1 MLFNDCS
8 SAFNTI
14 VPSKLVTKLRALCL
28 NSSLCNWVLDFLRGR
43 PQVMRVSNNI
53 STKLIRNTGAPQG
66 CAIKSILLGYITTW
80 YGNCIALNC
89 MALMRVERLLYS
101 CEPENPAEGAVRK
114 QILSLE
120 TLYSRLTSRGHGGAD
135 INTSK
140 GDVEKDLLRVLSY
153 QAESALAQENHQEAV
168 ACMQRCKDMLLRLPK
183 ETGYLSLMCYNFGVD
198 SYNMKKYEES
208 SFWLSQSY
216 DIGKMNIKYSPGA
229 EVQAKVLRLLA
240 TVYLK
245 WDCQQFQEKA
255 LNAVNLAN
263 KDDHIRAG
271 VTELLE
277 SEVPLEVC
285 LSTVKLLMAEDRETL
300 AFDYL
305 KRVCQHFE
313 SSPELGSALVLHI
326 ELLLQRGKELLGKQ
340 KIEDI
345 ITGTTV
351 VVVDIIT
358 GTMVVVDIITGTTVA
373 VVVDIITGTMV
384 VVNIITGTTVVVV
397 DIITGTTVVVV
408 DIITGTTVVVVDIIT
423 GTTVVVVD
431 IITGTTVVVVDIITG
446 TTVVVVVDIITGTTV
461 VVVDIITGTMVVVDI
476 ITGTTVVVVDIITG
490 TTVVVVDII
499 TDTTVVVVD
508 IITGT
513 MVVVDI
519 ITGTT
524 VAVVVDIITGT
535 MVVVDIITGTTVV
548 VVDIITGTTVVVV
561 DIITGHYTGKQLSPQ
576 TLTCLHLLLW
586 DKASKNFETK
596 NFSEALQWYN
606 YSLSFYKAGQMEPN
620 LAKLQRNRASCLLQ
634 LQQLDKAKEAIKEAE
649 RCDPNSI
656 FTQFSVYKIA
666 VLENNVEKAAE
677 AVKAIGA
684 LAQGPVTSEDRLLVA
699 ENAAS
704 NLLSLAAQIALE
716 NEQQDTAMKALES
729 LCEHSKDEAQVLTA
743 LRCLVR
749 LVLSTIEKA
758 SGEIRQCLLFT
769 VTTTALQKVSQ
780 LSPGP
785 SMAVEQRTEDANW
798 FRKIAWNSALQCE
811 SSPDRMRDFFLF
823 SYQLSQFCP
832 PDRAVL
838 MGQKTCLLMA
848 AAASLELC
856 RKSPH
861 SDQTEQLTQALEHI
875 QICWEVWKTLK
886 ASGDNSKDP
895 TNMLLLLYEFE
906 ARAKLNDPKVETVLE
921 SVLEL
926 DNVEIK
932 VLETMAALAME
943 PPAHFPLLCKK
954 ALRIALSLHRKQPQ
968 ADLARCSQCVHS
980 LIQLSLPSGVSDVE
994 ARVLEEVWGYYE
1006 EALSIITAPEDF
1018 PEMEI
1023 LWLLTRAWN
1032 TGILLYSLAQ
1042 YPEAERWCGL
1052 GMSFLRHLGS
1062 LQESYQTQMSG
1073 LYSEVLDRLD
1083 KAKKNLI
1090 MEE

>member
-1 MLFNDCS
+1 MDMFISN
-8 SAFNTI
+8 
-14 VPSKLVTKLRALCL
+14 VKCL
-28 NSSLCNWVLDFLRGR
+28 
-43 PQVMRVSNNI
+43 
-53 STKLIRNTGAPQG
+53 T
-66 CAIKSILLGYITTW
+66 
-80 YGNCIALNC
+80 
-89 MALMRVERLLYS
+89 ERLLQKQLANTDEVIEKLFCEDFPRVTPLDPQLEESAIQLWNWAVTKRVGTAINEHQKAKVRHVACRLLYA

-114 QILSLE
+114 QILMASKTGRTWLDCKKPQLADNFLSLAVKSLE

-183 ETGYLSLMCYNFGVD
+183 E
-198 SYNMKKYEES
+198 
-208 SFWLSQSY
+208 
-216 DIGKMNIKYSPGA
+216 
-229 EVQAKVLRLLA
+229 AKVLRLLA
-240 TVYLK
+240 TVYMK

-263 KDDHIRAG
+263 KESVHPSGLYLKIRILLSCGAQDDHIRAG

-277 SEVPLEVC
+277 LEVPLEVC

-340 KIEDI
+340 KIE
-345 ITGTTV
+345 
-351 VVVDIIT
+351 
-358 GTMVVVDIITGTTVA
+358 
-373 VVVDIITGTMV
+373 
-384 VVNIITGTTVVVV
+384 
-397 DIITGTTVVVV
+397 
-408 DIITGTTVVVVDIIT
+408 
-423 GTTVVVVD
+423 
-431 IITGTTVVVVDIITG
+431 
-446 TTVVVVVDIITGTTV
+446 
-461 VVVDIITGTMVVVDI
+461 
-476 ITGTTVVVVDIITG
+476 
-490 TTVVVVDII
+490 
-499 TDTTVVVVD
+499 
-508 IITGT
+508 
-513 MVVVDI
+513 
-519 ITGTT
+519 
-524 VAVVVDIITGT
+524 
-535 MVVVDIITGTTVV
+535 
-548 VVDIITGTTVVVV
+548 

-684 LAQGPVTSEDRLLVA
+684 LAQGPVSSEDRLLVA

-749 LVLSTIEKA
+749 LVLTTIEKA
-758 SGEIRQCLLFT
+758 SGEIRHANLDVLLSYLKM
-769 VTTTALQKVSQ
+769 ALQKVSQ

-811 SSPDRMRDFFLF
+811 SSPDRMRDFFVF

-861 SDQTEQLTQALEHI
+861 SEQTEQLTQALEHI

-895 TNMLLLLYEFE
+895 TNVLLLLYEFE

-1006 EALSIITAPEDF
+1006 EALSIITAAPEDF